1 MVGGVYELIS
11 PILLLREEE
20 EEEELRSAEEA
31 GVNRESIHK
40 TSLAT
45 S

>member
-11 PILLLREEE
+11 PILLLREE

>member
-20 EEEELRSAEEA
+20 EELQSAEEA